1 MPTKVVSRQQWENTM
16 AFGIRS
22 YLASTSACAARL
34 VIARRALLGQAWQQL
49 CRLIARS
56 RRDEALDELGDWLLR
71 DIGVIRERDIGVSR
85 GAAAREAD
93 TLLWP
98 H

>member
-1 MPTKVVSRQQWENTM
+1 M

-22 YLASTSACAARL
+22 KIATTSSCAARL
-34 VIARRALLGQAWQQL
+34 AIARGALRGQAWQLL
-49 CRLIARS
+49 CRLVARS
-56 RRDEALDELGDWLLR
+56 RRDEALDELDDWLLR

-85 GAAAREAD
+85 AAAAREAD
-93 TLLWP
+93 TLFWP